1 MIYRLEIENF
11 YCIRD
16 RQILN
21 LTVPRTTPDNPER
34 FAPIFGGSNLRAP
47 KVVAVYGANGSGKS
61 TVLKALAFF
70 AWFVKGS
77 FQHAAPG
84 LLCQR
89 FNDQKSSSRPVR
101 IAVEFGGI
109 MELTRSATERV
120 AKGIKVPQGVYRYE
134 LELGTSDGAVSTVNK
149 EILRRKRDGRGKW
162 VRVFERRVRK
172 KLLGSKSF
180 SFSGYAKIIDKIRD
194 DASVISTL
202 ALFEHEPSQVLV
214 DAANE
219 IFSNILIQRTEF
231 STDQV
236 IQYLAETPLL
246 VTELN
251 KELQR
256 IDVGIQEM
264 KIISTSS
271 GATPQFTHEGLHEVM
286 PWISES
292 HGTQAFI
299 RIFPFLLASLSKG
312 GIAII
317 DELDMSLH
325 PLILSEIVRWYY
337 DLKRNAK
344 NGQVWMTCQSASLL
358 EDLMKEEIVIC
369 EKDRQGRSHAY
380 PLMDI
385 KAIRR
390 IDNLYKKYLGGV
402 YGGLPHIG

>member
-61 TVLKALAFF
+61 TVLKALAFL
-70 AWFVKGS
+70 AWFVRGS
-77 FQHAAPG
+77 FQHTAPG
-84 LLCQR
+84 LLCER
-89 FNDQKSSSRPVR
+89 FNDQESSRRPVR
-101 IAVEFGGI
+101 LAFEFGGI
-109 MELTRSATERV
+109 MELTRSATDRV
-120 AKGIKVPQGVYRYE
+120 AKGIEVPRGIYRYE
-134 LELGTSDGAVSTVNK
+134 LELGTSDGAVSSVNK
-149 EILRRKRDGRGKW
+149 EILRRKRDGHGKW
-162 VRVFERRVRK
+162 VRVFERSVGK
-172 KLLGSKSF
+172 KLLGSKLF
-180 SFSGYAKIIDKIRD
+180 SFSGYAKVIDKIRD

-202 ALFEHEPSQVLV
+202 ALFQHEPSQVLV
-214 DAANE
+214 DAANQ
-219 IFSNILIQRTEF
+219 IFSNILIERTEL
-231 STDQV
+231 STSDV
-236 IQYLAETPLL
+236 FQYLAETPSV

-271 GATPQFTHEGLHEVM
+271 GPTLQFMHEGLHEVM
-286 PWISES
+286 PWILES
-292 HGTQAFI
+292 RGTQAFI
-299 RIFPFLLASLSKG
+299 RMFPLLLASLSHG
-312 GIAII
+312 GVAII
-317 DELDMSLH
+317 DELDLSIH

-337 DLKRNAK
+337 DPKRNAYD
-344 NGQVWMTCQSASLL
+344 GQVWMTCQSASLL

-369 EKDRQGRSHAY
+369 EKDRQGQSHAY
-380 PLMDI
+380 PLLDM

-390 IDNLYKKYLGGV
+390 SDNLYKKYLGGV
-402 YGGLPHIG
+402 YGGVPHIG